1 MGWGE
6 GERKGE
12 GGKDG
17 GKGKRGGETME
28 QKSYMFPP
36 NLKYL
41 LSVPLQRF
49 ADPLCT

>member
-28 QKSYMFPP
+28 QKSYMSP
-36 NLKYL
+36 
-41 LSVPLQRF
+41 Q
-49 ADPLCT
+49 T